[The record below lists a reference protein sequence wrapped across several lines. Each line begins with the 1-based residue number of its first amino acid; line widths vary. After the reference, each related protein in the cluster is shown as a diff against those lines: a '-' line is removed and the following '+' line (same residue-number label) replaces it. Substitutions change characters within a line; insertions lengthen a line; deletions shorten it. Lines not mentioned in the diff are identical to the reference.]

1 MIGKTLKRFYKTVDV
16 QAQNVGFAVVLD
28 GKIVRTPMN
37 AELIVPTKQLAV
49 AVAEEWENQGETV
62 VLDTMVMSG
71 FVNTTL
77 DLVRHRRV
85 QVIDE
90 ITVYAETD
98 LLCYLAE
105 EPKELVEEQK
115 LKWQPQL
122 DWFADTF
129 GVRLITSTGIMHVA
143 QDPNSLKVVREIVD
157 TRNVFSLTGLHVL
170 TTGTGSI
177 VLGLAVAEGAL
188 DASSASDLGQLD
200 ALYQSSLWGQDTF
213 SLDVRDTVT
222 RELMGAERYINLL
235 AADV

>member
-115 LKWQPQL
+115 LKLQPQL